1 MAAGYHGWMNTL
13 HRQRR
18 RWLGLLTVAPLLPLL
33 AAGRTALAA
42 NAAAGRVQVA
52 GQWFDGTA
60 QVAGASLLLNG
71 TGVRQ
76 VAWFK
81 GFAAGLYLPARAS
94 SAEQALSQSGP
105 KRLQLRML
113 REVPAGEFV
122 KALNKGVARNSS
134 PQELQALE
142 PAIAQFDQMIA
153 ALGTVQPGD
162 VVDLDH
168 EPGRG
173 LVMRVN
179 GTLRGDAV
187 GSDGMFPAL
196 LRAFVGD
203 KPYDDKLK
211 AGLLGRR
218 A

>member
-1 MAAGYHGWMNTL
+1 MNTCRRQSL
-13 HRQRR
+13 H
-18 RWLGLLTVAPLLPLL
+18 WLSLLPVLHLL
-33 AAGRTALAA
+33 AAWPASQAA
-42 NAAAGRVQVA
+42 PPRVEVA
-52 GQWFDGTA
+52 GQWFDTTA
-60 QVAGASLLLNG
+60 QVAGSNLLLNG

-81 GFAAGLYLPARAS
+81 GFAAGLYLLAHAA
-94 SAEQALSQSGP
+94 SAEQALAQTGP

-122 KALNKGVARNSS
+122 KALNKGVARNAS
-134 PQELQALE
+134 PRELQILE
-142 PAIAQFDQMIA
+142 PALEQLDQLIG
-153 ALGTVQPGD
+153 ALGKVQPGD

-187 GSDGMFPAL
+187 GGDGMFPAL

-211 AGLLGRR
+211 AGLLGH
-218 A
+218 